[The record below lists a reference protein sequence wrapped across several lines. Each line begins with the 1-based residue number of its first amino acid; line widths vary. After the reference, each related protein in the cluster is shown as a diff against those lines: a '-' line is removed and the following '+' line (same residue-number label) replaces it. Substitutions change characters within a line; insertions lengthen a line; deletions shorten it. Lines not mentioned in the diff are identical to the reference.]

1 MLIFEIRNLDAGGI
15 DMLDVIYIASFIVGF
30 LLIKYFTDWCEKQI
44 NKN

>member
-1 MLIFEIRNLDAGGI
+1 MLDFVFIGLLIF
-15 DMLDVIYIASFIVGF
+15 GF